1 MTDKTIEAL
10 DPASFRRVRL
20 IARAGDGRV
29 KVRARTTVR
38 PPSLAALLH
47 LNCFWLFSI
56 YGTSGNRGE
65 MPRICVPTHRKPT
78 KQTNFFEYLHKD
90 QYLLNAYNY
99 A

>member
-29 KVRARTTVR
+29 KVRARTTVH

-56 YGTSGNRGE
+56 YGTSGSRE
-65 MPRICVPTHRKPT
+65 VPCTCVPTANR
-78 KQTNFFEYLHKD
+78 LWM
-90 QYLLNAYNY
+90 
-99 A
+99 